1 MCQLSVRVLVVF
13 LTLSHSL
20 IDEFHETQNQDA
32 NRSKKISH
40 DYDDIFQRRSEIG
53 LIIKTVLQGQSLFK
67 KQHIE
72 GIVPTPTHLCPLGC
86 HYVRRQGKCVH
97 YLMPRIPC

>member
-1 MCQLSVRVLVVF
+1 MVF

-20 IDEFHETQNQDA
+20 INEFQETHNQDA
-32 NRSKKISH
+32 NRSKKLSH
-40 DYDDIFQRRSEIG
+40 DYDDFLQRRSEIR
-53 LIIKTVLQGQSLFK
+53 LIIETVLQGQELFK

-72 GIVPTPTHLCPLGC
+72 GIVPPPQHLCPMGC

-97 YLMPRIPC
+97 NVRPRIPC